1 MGVVVHSSPSK
12 EALMSKYRTE
22 TMDLATRMQV
32 GAHLIL
38 PAQQR
43 GWGLVTDYAERFGV
57 SRQTLYRIRNQTQEA
72 LAAALSPKKPGRKG
86 HQGEVTVN
94 RQFIQKATATMAVM
108 PGSIRGIQTALEL
121 LFGVQRSVGSISL
134 TLQQAG
140 RAAATMNADLTTA
153 LPVLAEA
160 DEIFQGGKPCLTVVD
175 GRTFLVLNLEP
186 ADSRTADDW
195 GITFLELSERGLR
208 FQDVVSDGA
217 RGIRAG
223 VEAAELGAPSKLDL
237 FHLLRQ
243 GQAITRRLERSAFE
257 AIETTD
263 RVRRAVQEQTGGKRR
278 RGRPLSVSLS
288 LEEAQAAEHKAVVT
302 HDLWCWLLREV
313 RCSLEPITPTYQF
326 TFASQARSTIQ
337 TAAELMRD
345 LDRKDMHHFAQ
356 ALLDR
361 LDDILAPL
369 AWLESRWQP
378 WHTVLE
384 PADHAFILWAWRHRQ
399 SLSVSL
405 EDDFPPDLQ
414 PAAQVFWTIMSLFH
428 RASSLAEGLHSWL
441 RPHLVAHRGMPQW
454 LLPLLQLYWNHHP
467 FQRGKRAGA
476 SPLQLAGD
484 PNALSLPDAFQRLFA
499 NGLALDAY
507 SPAC

>member
-1 MGVVVHSSPSK
+1 
-12 EALMSKYRTE
+12 MSKYRTE

-32 GAHLIL
+32 GAQMIL
-38 PAQQR
+38 PVQER
-43 GWGLVTDYAERFGV
+43 GWGLVSNYARQFGV
-57 SRQTLYRIRNQTQEA
+57 SRQSLYQIRNRTQEA
-72 LAAALSPKKPGRKG
+72 LADALSPKKPGPKG
-86 HQGEVTVN
+86 HQNEVTVD
-94 RQFIQKATATMAVM
+94 RQFIQKATTTITVT
-108 PGSIRGIQTALEL
+108 PRSIRGTQAALQL
-121 LFGVQRSVGSISL
+121 LFGVHRSVGSISA

-140 RAAATMNADLTTA
+140 RAAAILNAEVTTA

-195 GITFLELSERGLR
+195 GVTFLELSERGIR

-223 VEAAELGAPSKLDL
+223 VEAAELGVPSKLDL
-237 FHLLRQ
+237 FHFLRQ
-243 GQAITRRLERSAFE
+243 GQAITRRLERSAYE

-263 RVRRAVQEQTGGKRR
+263 RVRRAVREQTEGKRR

-288 LEEAQAAEHKAVVT
+288 LEESQTAEHKAVIT

-313 RCSLEPITPTYQF
+313 RSSLEPITPIYQF

-345 LDRKDMHHFAQ
+345 LDRKDIQRFAQ
-356 ALLDR
+356 ALLDH

-369 AWLESRWQP
+369 AWLEVRWQP
-378 WHTVLE
+378 WHDLLE
-384 PADHAFILWAWRHRQ
+384 PTDHAFILWAWRHHQ
-399 SLSVSL
+399 SLSISL
-405 EDDFPPDLQ
+405 EDDFPADLQ

-428 RASSLAEGLHSWL
+428 RASSLAEALHSWL
-441 RPHLVAHRGMPQW
+441 RPHLVAHRGMPHW

-476 SPLQLAGD
+476 SPLQLAGN
-484 PNALSLPDAFQRLFA
+484 PNALSLADAFQRLFA
-499 NGLALDAY
+499 DSLPREHH
-507 SPAC
+507 SRTCQPAKVST